1 MFDDYLDSVF
11 TGFDI
16 QECLDAI
23 NDETTAL
30 AGWNQYVE
38 LVGGDAPES
47 DYWNEGTS
55 VHAQWDYKQLSQHC
69 ETLMRVMM
77 ENLSL
82 DELLKALECGE
93 QVLDYAD
100 EDTKNVYQ
108 AWQLQSKLIATLSE
122 KKESRSVKI

>member
-1 MFDDYLDSVF
+1 MFDDYLDSIF
-11 TGFDI
+11 SGFSI

-23 NDETTAL
+23 NDEATAL

-47 DYWNEGTS
+47 DYWNEGTN
-55 VHAQWDYKQLSQHC
+55 VHTQWDYKQLSQHC

-93 QVLDYAD
+93 QVMDYAD

-108 AWQLQSKLIATLSE
+108 AWKLQSKLIATLSE

>member
-23 NDETTAL
+23 NDEATAL

-55 VHAQWDYKQLSQHC
+55 VYAQWDYKQLSQHC

-93 QVLDYAD
+93 QVMDYAD

-108 AWQLQSKLIATLSE
+108 AWQLQSKLMAALS
-122 KKESRSVKI
+122 KKNESRSVKI